1 MPPSLLSM
9 TRISVVDRSRSNGLG
24 RPISLTMTIVLEPA
38 PKRTFAASTAM
49 RWVTL
54 PAIVRRNKDVAKKS
68 VRVVVA
74 ARRRGAVVA
83 PAIALIA
90 VIEMVV
96 VVVITLVINVINAM
110 SINVINAMS
119 IKIVVVVAEV
129 VIDPAPA
136 PVTVTLETEGTIGAM
151 IAVTRIGTR
160 TVIDG
165 LTIVVTVA
173 EAAAASAAVIVDPPD
188 LALSLETASLVL
200 AHPVATIVVVV
211 TAAATTSA
219 VVVTSLMAASA
230 KGADVIAE
238 TVSVC
243 AAALTVRTIV
253 VRRRKKVRLTMMVL
267 MVPLVELALVMVMIA
282 AWAVTTTGPSVVT
295 PLTATMMPC
304 MRKNLAQPM
313 ATIQRGKRLTTRVP
327 RIESQQ
333 PIESSKEK
341 ETRLWH

>member
-1 MPPSLLSM
+1 
-9 TRISVVDRSRSNGLG
+9 
-24 RPISLTMTIVLEPA
+24 
-38 PKRTFAASTAM
+38 M
-49 RWVTL
+49 R
-54 PAIVRRNKDVAKKS
+54 
-68 VRVVVA
+68 VVA

-83 PAIALIA
+83 HAIALIA

-96 VVVITLVINVINAM
+96 VVVITLVINVINVINAM

-129 VIDPAPA
+129 VIVIDPA

-151 IAVTRIGTR
+151 IAVTRIETR

-188 LALSLETASLVL
+188 LALSLETASLVR

-267 MVPLVELALVMVMIA
+267 MVPLVELALVIVMIS

-295 PLTATMMPC
+295 PLKATMMPY

>member
-267 MVPLVELALVMVMIA
+267 MVPLVELALVMVMIV